1 MRSFFNSGFLIFL
14 MNWYINPVLSS
25 INENNLNNNNLEKI
39 SYHVVQRGE
48 NLTNISNKYKLS
60 LEDLIKINNLKNP
73 NLIVVG
79 DKLFLNKKNFV
90 ETDNKSL
97 IDTKLKK
104 DKNLKDNFKIGNKQK
119 LFKSENTL
127 LIKGQSK
134 FKKKFS
140 EDLQMAKVI
149 NPQYQNFK
157 LKEFPDYPIEKL
169 KNTVRKNK
177 DPFRKSF
184 SLSINSN
191 RNLYIELLGLFQIDD
206 QKNAMFMTNKGIK
219 NYLIGDKIN
228 NYYEIKDINLFSK
241 EVFISDGEKTK
252 IYKFP
257 IR

>member
-1 MRSFFNSGFLIFL
+1 

-169 KNTVRKNK
+169 K
-177 DPFRKSF
+177 
-184 SLSINSN
+184 
-191 RNLYIELLGLFQIDD
+191 
-206 QKNAMFMTNKGIK
+206 
-219 NYLIGDKIN
+219 
-228 NYYEIKDINLFSK
+228 
-241 EVFISDGEKTK
+241 
-252 IYKFP
+252 
-257 IR
+257 